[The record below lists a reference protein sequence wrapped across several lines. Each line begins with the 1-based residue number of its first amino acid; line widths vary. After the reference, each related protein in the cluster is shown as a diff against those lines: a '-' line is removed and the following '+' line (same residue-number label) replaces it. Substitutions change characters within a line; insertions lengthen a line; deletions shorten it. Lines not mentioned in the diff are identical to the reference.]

1 MRLLPFALLGLIAV
15 ASCGCA
21 SASPANPSFPITMDE
36 AVTAWSV
43 MRENPKPLARPVI
56 VLGGIYD
63 PGLAAHHVAG
73 ELKEIAGDDAPVLA
87 IGFLEAGSFDRSA
100 KKVIAA
106 VHKKFPSDDPSTT
119 VEVDVIGFSMGGVV
133 ARYAASDFYAFK
145 SGTRLNVRR
154 VFTVSSPHQGAT
166 LADIPSFDSRVIN
179 MREGSTFLKTL
190 NAEQCEYELI
200 TYARLGDGVV
210 GEENAAPPGHT
221 AWWTSKHRGLSHA
234 SAYGDKRILGDIA
247 RRLRDE
253 QPFTTEPPAPLPDS

>member
-1 MRLLPFALLGLIAV
+1 MVVG
-15 ASCGCA
+15 GC
-21 SASPANPSFPITMDE
+21 SNSKQVNPSFAVTMKE
-36 AVTAWSV
+36 ATTAWSV
-43 MRENPKPLARPVI
+43 MREHPKPFARPVI

-63 PGLAAHHVAG
+63 PGLAAHHVAK

-100 KKVIAA
+100 KKVIDA
-106 VHKKFPSDDPSTT
+106 VHKKFPSNDPSTT

-145 SGTRLNVRR
+145 SGKRLNVRR

-179 MREGSTFLKTL
+179 MREGSAFLKTL
-190 NAEQCEYELI
+190 NEEQCDYKLF

-210 GEENAAPPGHT
+210 GEQNAAPPGHT
-221 AWWTSKHRGLSHA
+221 PWWTSKHHGLSHA

-247 RRLRDE
+247 RRLRNE
-253 QPFTTEPPAPLPDS
+253 KPFTTEPPAPLPDS